1 MLKKILWNDKWVFKK
16 NYDEEYKSKVI
27 KDGQEITL
35 PHCYN
40 DKDGQDGSEMFK
52 GKCFYQKILNI
63 TEQELRNNIFLEIGA
78 ASLISQIYVN
88 GNLVASNDCPYSM
101 YRVELSSHIKVGE
114 NLISIM
120 VDNNEQENVY
130 PIMADFSFYGGIY
143 RDVTLIIS
151 EGVHFDLLDGSRD
164 GIYIT
169 QTKLDNNI
177 YSLEIKGAISSSKF
191 ISNAEIILNLN
202 DKEGTCV
209 WQKVVE
215 EEIKDTIFFK
225 ECIEIKK
232 PHLWQGVE
240 DPYLYEV
247 VAQVKIDGYIMDER
261 RIDFGFRT
269 VEVNPEKGIFLNGKH
284 IKLNGVARHQDFS
297 GVGNAINRE
306 QMELDMSIVE
316 EIGANSIRL
325 SHYQHDDYFYKLC
338 DKKGL
343 LIWAEIPF
351 ISVATKK
358 DPINQNAKKQLECLI
373 KQCYNHTSIYCWG
386 VQNEITIGY
395 ENEQI
400 YKMVE
405 ELETLAKELDKTRYT
420 AQANIYNVEDKSYL
434 NKITDLAGY
443 NLYYGW
449 YYKDIEDLQVR
460 LDDFHKVNSD
470 IPLIVTEYGVD
481 TNPKYHSYEPKVKDY
496 TEEYQLL
503 FSDNALKAFEEREF
517 VLGGY
522 VWNLFDFGSDHRDEG
537 GEKGKNQ
544 KGLVTIDRKIKK
556 DAFYLYKA
564 YWSQTPFVKLAG
576 SRFVNRHKK
585 ENDIVILSNVKKICL
600 YVNEVLVREVYRETP
615 MTKFKDI
622 DLELGKNLITIK
634 GYDESGAEY
643 IDNMILNY
651 TKEIDNSYV
660 FVNKQKSDH
669 VVNWFEKFDL
679 SDTEEIV
686 LKEGYYSTSDT
697 ISDLYKN
704 EKSREIFKKYFSHI
718 CESARFKSSINVMSI
733 DSMSKISFFKI
744 PKELL
749 IVINK
754 ELNSIKKVD

>member
-1 MLKKILWNDKWVFKK
+1 M
-16 NYDEEYKSKVI
+16 
-27 KDGQEITL
+27 
-35 PHCYN
+35 
-40 DKDGQDGSEMFK
+40 
-52 GKCFYQKILNI
+52 
-63 TEQELRNNIFLEIGA
+63 
-78 ASLISQIYVN
+78 
-88 GNLVASNDCPYSM
+88 
-101 YRVELSSHIKVGE
+101 
-114 NLISIM
+114 
-120 VDNNEQENVY
+120 
-130 PIMADFSFYGGIY
+130 
-143 RDVTLIIS
+143 
-151 EGVHFDLLDGSRD
+151 
-164 GIYIT
+164 
-169 QTKLDNNI
+169 
-177 YSLEIKGAISSSKF
+177 
-191 ISNAEIILNLN
+191 
-202 DKEGTCV
+202 
-209 WQKVVE
+209 
-215 EEIKDTIFFK
+215 
-225 ECIEIKK
+225 
-232 PHLWQGVE
+232 
-240 DPYLYEV
+240 
-247 VAQVKIDGYIMDER
+247 
-261 RIDFGFRT
+261 
-269 VEVNPEKGIFLNGKH
+269 
-284 IKLNGVARHQDFS
+284 
-297 GVGNAINRE
+297 
-306 QMELDMSIVE
+306 
-316 EIGANSIRL
+316 
-325 SHYQHDDYFYKLC
+325 
-338 DKKGL
+338 
-343 LIWAEIPF
+343 
-351 ISVATKK
+351 
-358 DPINQNAKKQLECLI
+358 ECLI

-434 NKITDLAGY
+434 NKITDLVGY

-651 TKEIDNSYV
+651 TKEIDNRYV